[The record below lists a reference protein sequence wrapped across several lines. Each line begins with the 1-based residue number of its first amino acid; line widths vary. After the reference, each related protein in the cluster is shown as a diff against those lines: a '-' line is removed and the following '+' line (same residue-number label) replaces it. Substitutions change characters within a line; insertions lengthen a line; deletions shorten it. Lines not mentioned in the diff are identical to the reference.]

1 MAYFVDYA
9 LTYLNG
15 AVTAG
20 AMNMPTHQTND
31 ILLMY
36 VTMDSGTATI
46 TTGPG
51 WSALANGTTNASVT
65 ASWSWKRAASAAE
78 AISIT
83 TVDAYCTGIY
93 CVRDVDTTTAIDVS
107 LLSGVTGATSTP
119 VSQSVTTTTA
129 DCLVLYLLSM
139 DGIATAAHANPGVH
153 HIVSLDSQGTTATTA
168 ATQHAAWY
176 IQRTAGA
183 TPAPSWTA
191 SASTIYNRFTVAFRN
206 ISGGEIPAY
215 IDDVTSPATVI
226 TPGIHYS
233 TLNNISFTTTLT
245 ATAAVNGKTVSGV
258 AGAAQ
263 ADLGINPFS
272 SGIAKAAAVAAKTT
286 LSGYQISL
294 TGNRNWSTGLIMGSF
309 IGATPKMGTFGMG
322 SVAEGGCVVRIGS
335 AAGAWC
341 AYQVAAKDAVPTL
354 ENRSVWAIQPGY
366 TTSSYGTP
374 GTAVT
379 TTAVSFMQVLTNQPS
394 FSSNAVLSEVYQVF
408 TQVIA
413 GGTASAPVDS
423 DGLASVGKSFR
434 LPVIQKTGAV
444 GILSYAPMQ
453 IGGGD
458 AVNFQINA
466 GSLQFPRRYSA
477 ATKELGYHAADNSVG
492 ISYAGKTGDVIKHTN
507 SVITSPTPYYW
518 NINAAATSAATWD
531 FSGLVIVGATIV
543 LRNVTVFDSMTFSS
557 FVSLDA
563 TACSITNSS
572 FSNPPANTGSIT
584 SSAASS
590 FANCAF
596 NTTTITAGNALALV
610 ANPNI
615 FSNCNFTGS
624 ASSGHAIQI
633 TTPGSYTF
641 AGNVFTGYG
650 ATGSTSAAIYNN
662 SGGAVT
668 ITISGGGN
676 SPTYRNGAS
685 ATTTVVSG
693 ATVTFTGLP
702 TLTDVVILTAGT
714 STILDQVDQNATS
727 SYAWSYSGTPT
738 VDVGFIKTGYV
749 PYYIRNL
756 ALGSSD
762 ASIPVAMTLDR
773 NYI

>member
-46 TTGPG
+46 TTGTG
-51 WSALANGTTNASVT
+51 WSALANDTTNASVT
-65 ASWSWKRAASAAE
+65 ASWSWKRAASDAE
-78 AISIT
+78 SISIT
-83 TVDAYCTGIY
+83 TADAYCTGIY

-107 LLSGVTGATSTP
+107 ILSGVTGATSTP
-119 VSQSVTTTTA
+119 VSQPVTTTTA

-153 HIVSLDSQGTTATTA
+153 HIISLDSQGTTATTS

-176 IQRTAGA
+176 IQRTAGT

-206 ISGGEIPAY
+206 VSGGEIPAY

-245 ATAAVNGKTVSGV
+245 ATAAVNGKTVTGV

-322 SVAEGGCVVRIGS
+322 SVAEGGCVIRIGS

-423 DGLASVGKSFR
+423 DGLASIGKSFR

-531 FSGLVIVGATIV
+531 FSGLVVVGATIV

-584 SSAASS
+584 SSNASS

-615 FSNCNFTGS
+615 FSNCDFTGS

-633 TTPGSYTF
+633 TVPGNYTF

-676 SPTYRNGAS
+676 TPTYRNGAS

-714 STILDQVDQNATS
+714 STILNQVDQNATS
-727 SYAWSYSGTPT
+727 SYAWGYSGTPT

-762 ASIPVAMTLDR
+762 ASIPVAMAVDR